1 MDNAII
7 SNESNNKI
15 KDIKDELEIYQES
28 MTIIFERLNL
38 PYRDIFVPVKD
49 RKTIFANIEA
59 LLEGI
64 EVKDREKS
72 YYISKFLA
80 AVSCGLFDAALNY
93 MWDETISILR
103 KKIKNYDMDYFFD
116 QLQRYAEKRTKKE
129 IELDSISD
137 QDLIE
142 GAMKIELISEEG
154 YKQLDLIRYMRNYAS
169 AAHPNQNELDAFQL
183 MGWFKVLIKE
193 VILITEPNIV
203 VNIKQ
208 LLNNIKVNRI
218 ETEKQAKEVTS
229 FLGKAPK
236 IQINNL
242 CRGLFGIYTRLDTNQ
257 VSIDNIKILLPYIWD
272 FVDDDTKSELGIKY
286 ANFITIN
293 DKNRA
298 EKAKEFLSICH
309 NGLQFLT
316 DNIKIIE
323 IEEILDEL
331 YETHYAFDNFYNE
344 PFFARKLERIVGDMG
359 VPKEIS
365 KKYVLILINVAIT
378 NGNGVSINA
387 DPIYFKL
394 IRDFDAYQTSIA
406 ILSFNDKKISSK
418 LNIRRCKEKFIEII
432 SILQQKT
439 VDNLEKE
446 LIENILGFTSTYD
459 NLKIDSNIKR
469 IVKMIESK
477 TS

>member
-1 MDNAII
+1 MDSYKII
-7 SNESNNKI
+7 SNKNNNQI
-15 KDIKDELEIYQES
+15 KDTFEIYQET
-28 MTIIFERLNL
+28 MTTVFEKLNL

-49 RKTIFANIEA
+49 RKTIFANIED
-59 LLEGI
+59 LLEDI
-64 EVKDREKS
+64 KPKDREKS

-103 KKIKNYDMDYFFD
+103 KKIQNYDMDYFFD
-116 QLQRYAEKRTKKE
+116 QLPRYTEKRTKKE
-129 IELDSISD
+129 IELDNISD

-183 MGWFKVLIKE
+183 MGWFRVLIKE
-193 VILITEPNIV
+193 VILIIEPNIA

-218 ETEKQAKEVTS
+218 DTEKQAKEVTS
-229 FLGKAPK
+229 FLSQASKL
-236 IQINNL
+236 QINNL

-257 VSIDNIKILLPYIWD
+257 VSIDNIKILLPHIWD
-272 FVDDDTKSELGIKY
+272 LVEDDTKSELGIKY
-286 ANFITIN
+286 GNFMTIN

-298 EKAKEFLSICH
+298 EKAKEFLSICP

-316 DNIKIIE
+316 DNVKIIE

-331 YETHYAFDNFYNE
+331 YETHYAIDNFYNE
-344 PFFARKLERIVGDMG
+344 PFFARKLWRIVGNMG

-365 KKYVLILINVAIT
+365 KKYVLTLINVAIT
-378 NGNGVSINA
+378 NGYGKSINA
-387 DPIYFKL
+387 NPIYFEL
-394 IRDFDAYQTSIA
+394 IRDFDAYQTSIG
-406 ILSFNDKKISSK
+406 ILSFKDEKISSK
-418 LNIRRCKEKFIEII
+418 LDRKLCNEKFVEIMY
-432 SILQQKT
+432 ILQQKT

-446 LIENILGFTSTYD
+446 LIENILNFTSTYD
-459 NLKIDSNIKR
+459 SLKIDSNIKR
-469 IVKMIESK
+469 LVKIIEPKIS
-477 TS
+477 